1 MHFRGDEY
9 ILRNILMIALGVC
22 LVLVSLIIA
31 NTSSDS
37 LTIWIT
43 FSIFMVGFAFG
54 IINVPFSMAF
64 FFFLIT
70 LFIFNFTSIIMN
82 WVEFKTLPTA
92 WMGKVSIESAKLIL
106 FSLTTFMAFYMFL
119 WVLYQRKD
127 YFNKK
132 VFYIN
137 TKVIRILYI
146 ITMVAYLIGVYF
158 NLRAFTI
165 VSNKGYLAYYTDYLS
180 YRSQFFLLQRITSI
194 SPFLFFF
201 TIYFLEGRSR
211 NILFTFYW
219 LDTITSLMT
228 GVRNKFILNSM
239 IFVLYLAYES
249 RVHGKNSLKRFRK
262 LFYLVLVIV
271 LVVSPL
277 IISGM
282 KYIEIIRM
290 QKSLTQLGIYDLVK
304 NALYEQ
310 GLSGLMLIDYVVKNK
325 DYLSE
330 HKSFLLAPL
339 REYFQGSI
347 FAKALG
353 SYKEYQLNTR
363 EYALDISYLGP
374 LYSLLNAR
382 DYYLSGGGSGS
393 SYIAEAYGDLEIFG
407 VIAISILYSIIA
419 FLIDRSS
426 NLSPLQLAIS
436 IQVFREILIAPRGIA
451 LNFAKTFFSTNIFG
465 NFLAF
470 IFYNAL

>member
-1 MHFRGDEY
+1 
-9 ILRNILMIALGVC
+9 
-22 LVLVSLIIA
+22 
-31 NTSSDS
+31 
-37 LTIWIT
+37 
-43 FSIFMVGFAFG
+43 
-54 IINVPFSMAF
+54 
-64 FFFLIT
+64 
-70 LFIFNFTSIIMN
+70 
-82 WVEFKTLPTA
+82 
-92 WMGKVSIESAKLIL
+92 
-106 FSLTTFMAFYMFL
+106 
-119 WVLYQRKD
+119 
-127 YFNKK
+127 
-132 VFYIN
+132 
-137 TKVIRILYI
+137 
-146 ITMVAYLIGVYF
+146 
-158 NLRAFTI
+158 
-165 VSNKGYLAYYTDYLS
+165 
-180 YRSQFFLLQRITSI
+180 
-194 SPFLFFF
+194 
-201 TIYFLEGRSR
+201 
-211 NILFTFYW
+211 
-219 LDTITSLMT
+219 
-228 GVRNKFILNSM
+228 
-239 IFVLYLAYES
+239 
-249 RVHGKNSLKRFRK
+249 
-262 LFYLVLVIV
+262 
-271 LVVSPL
+271 
-277 IISGM
+277 M

-451 LNFAKTFFSTNIFG
+451 LNFAKTFFQPTFLVTFLLLFFIMHFKISTKISE
-465 NFLAF
+465 
-470 IFYNAL
+470 

>member
-194 SPFLFFF
+194 SPFYSFLLYTFWKAGLE
-201 TIYFLEGRSR
+201 IYFLP
-211 NILFTFYW
+211 
-219 LDTITSLMT
+219 
-228 GVRNKFILNSM
+228 FI
-239 IFVLYLAYES
+239 
-249 RVHGKNSLKRFRK
+249 
-262 LFYLVLVIV
+262 
-271 LVVSPL
+271 
-277 IISGM
+277 
-282 KYIEIIRM
+282 
-290 QKSLTQLGIYDLVK
+290 
-304 NALYEQ
+304 
-310 GLSGLMLIDYVVKNK
+310 
-325 DYLSE
+325 
-330 HKSFLLAPL
+330 
-339 REYFQGSI
+339 GSI
-347 FAKALG
+347 
-353 SYKEYQLNTR
+353 Q
-363 EYALDISYLGP
+363 
-374 LYSLLNAR
+374 
-382 DYYLSGGGSGS
+382 
-393 SYIAEAYGDLEIFG
+393 
-407 VIAISILYSIIA
+407 
-419 FLIDRSS
+419 
-426 NLSPLQLAIS
+426 
-436 IQVFREILIAPRGIA
+436 
-451 LNFAKTFFSTNIFG
+451 
-465 NFLAF
+465 
-470 IFYNAL
+470 